1 MVVSTASFGGHSLGE
16 YSALASVA
24 KCLSVCDL
32 VDTVFYRGLVM
43 GRAVKRDSLGRSNYG
58 MMACSPARV
67 GLSDPHLQEIVNAIE
82 AESGKLLQIV
92 NWNVAT
98 TQLVLAG
105 ELISLHTLTQTLNWL
120 KIKKIDVKALSQTMD
135 EAQLREHLSEIVKGH
150 YAAALEDQKEQGG
163 RIELARGFC
172 TIPLPGIDVP
182 FHSRYLMGGVGPF
195 RNYLSKKLNWR
206 NIKPST
212 LIGRYIPN
220 LVAEPF
226 RTDKEWVE
234 LVYNSSNSARLA
246 RVLRD
251 WEKEWVL
258 PENHQRLTTT
268 LVIELLAYQFA
279 SPVRWIETQD
289 VFFSEP
295 YNIDRLV
302 EFGPAPTLKGMA
314 ERTHKLKF
322 AAADQARGKRRVFLS
337 SSKDKEV
344 IYYAFADEEVADEAP
359 AAAPAVESKPAP
371 AAAPTPAAVPAAA
384 PAAPSGG
391 SAQEVPDEPLKA
403 TDTVRAILAQKL
415 KKPISEI
422 ALSKAIKDM
431 TGGKSTL
438 SNELV
443 GDLQLEFPAGLP
455 ERGEELPLE
464 ELGAALNN
472 NYSGTLGKHTAGL
485 VTKLINSKMPGGF
498 NLTSVKAHLQ
508 KNWGLGPGRTDGVLL
523 VAITQEPA
531 KRLGSEPEAKAFLDA
546 AVASYAAQAGVAL
559 SQGGSGGGGGGGSGG
574 ATISS
579 EELEKI
585 EGRHNTH
592 ALRQIE
598 VLERFL
604 GTDRR
609 ADGRRADA
617 TGAELQALT
626 DKLDLIKAEH
636 GDTYLDGILPKFSA
650 AKARNFSSFWNWS
663 RQDAMLMYYDIIYGR
678 LQSVD
683 REISARC
690 LSLFGRVDG
699 PALLEL
705 MQYTIDRV
713 DSTQG
718 PTYELAKEFGQQLIE
733 NCKEVANQPPRF
745 KEVYACTAP
754 KTEIDAKGNIVFR
767 EVKREGVRKAMEGFV
782 KEQAQGTRS
791 SGHQIDLALAAEN
804 AKRLYSLVRNEPSV
818 SKLNKNTVKGLYNEV
833 ARALGQPRQQ
843 QQQQRISAA
852 RQGRRTSSNTQ
863 RPTTLDAVPSADTR
877 QPLLSIKRQVG
888 GQWQFSQKLTSVYF
902 SVLEDFATEGM
913 TFEGR
918 NVLITGAGRGSI
930 AVEVLKGL
938 LAGGARVVVTT
949 SSYSRKTV
957 DFYQTIYQKVGARG
971 STLTVVPFNAAS
983 KADGEALV
991 DYIYSTLQLDLDVC
1005 IPFAAIPEKGMDI
1018 SELGDK
1024 SELAHRALLMNVLR
1038 LLGAIKATK
1047 AKRGITTRPTLCLV
1061 PLSPNAGQMGFDG
1074 TYSES
1079 KIGLTTLANRWAS
1092 EGWSD
1097 YLSIVGVIIGWTRT
1111 TLMDSNNIVAQEI
1124 EKMGMRTYSCQEMAW
1139 SILGLLSPAIFAQAT
1154 VEPIHADLTG
1164 GFTSIPNL
1172 AEATGKIRKAI
1183 QDEAAKRRAIA
1194 LDSSADFK
1202 VVQGAAAEA
1211 LHQTVKVQ
1219 PRSHFKFEH
1228 VFDKW
1233 TLEQHKKIAKL
1244 QNELTQAELEQ
1255 TIVVT
1260 GFAEVSPFGSTR
1272 SRWQFE
1278 AYGTLTI
1285 EATIELAWIMGK
1297 IKHHSGPLKN
1307 GNQYVGWVDAASGE
1321 PVEDAEM
1328 KQKYEADIL
1337 AHTGVRLIEPQLFKG
1352 YDPKKKGYTQEI
1364 ELTED
1369 MPAFE
1374 ASEEETV
1381 KFVNEHGEKGV
1392 DVWKNAAGSWVVQ
1405 LKKGARVLVPKSVI
1419 FSRSVAG
1426 QMPTGWVATRY
1437 GVPEELA
1444 KNIDRIGLWIIVCA
1458 AEALIM
1464 SGISDPFELYQHMH
1478 PSEVGNAIGSGMGG
1492 MQSLQAIF
1500 AERRAE
1506 KDPAKD
1512 VLQESFINVPAAWV
1526 NLLLLSAAGPI
1537 TPTVGAC
1544 ATGLQSITV
1553 ASDAIKTGKAKVML
1567 AGGVDDFSEEGSTE
1581 FSLMQATSNA
1591 EEEFKAGREP
1601 SEMSRPT
1608 TTTRAGF
1615 MESQGGG
1622 VQILM
1627 SAATAIKLGAPI
1639 QGVIAHASTHT
1650 DKQGRSIPAPGRG
1663 VMSAASK
1670 LQATLAGWGLNAD
1683 DIGAASIHGTS
1694 TKANDKNESH
1704 CYHTMLEKMGRTP
1717 FNPLPIS
1724 AQKSVL
1730 GHSKGGAATWA
1741 FNGCLQMLHTSTVA
1755 GNRNADDISPELKQY
1770 SNLLY
1775 PSASIQRTPE
1785 DLNATLLTSFG
1796 FGQVGGVIL
1805 TLHPSHLLARLPES
1819 SFDKY
1824 MVARRGRQALTYS
1837 RMHSAFVNNDLV
1849 RVKDA
1854 PPFEPADE
1862 DAVLLNTNA
1871 RATKVGNSWK
1881 FVPPFAAAPELVQV
1895 KPSKSASS
1903 AAQEAT
1909 LQSSLGAAAGIGID
1923 IEDVESFPSENDTF
1937 LGRNFTQAEIEYCQS
1952 QPNPKASFT
1961 GRFAAKEAVFKSLGV
1976 ASKGSAAPMKDIEIL
1991 ASAEGPKVTLT
2002 GDAASAASGA
2012 RFLVSIS
2019 HADTNAVAIA
2029 HRIPSA

>member
-1 MVVSTASFGGHSLGE
+1 
-16 YSALASVA
+16 
-24 KCLSVCDL
+24 
-32 VDTVFYRGLVM
+32 
-43 GRAVKRDSLGRSNYG
+43 
-58 MMACSPARV
+58 MACSPARV
-67 GLSDPHLQEIVNAIE
+67 GLSDPHLQEIVSAIE
-82 AESGKLLQIV
+82 AESGRLLQIV

-105 ELISLHTLTQTLNWL
+105 ELITLHTLTQTLNWL
-120 KIKKIDVKALSQTMD
+120 KVKKIDVKALSQTMD

-150 YAAALEDQKEQGG
+150 YEAALEDEKNQGG
-163 RIELARGFC
+163 RVELARGFC

-220 LVAEPF
+220 LVAQPF
-226 RTDKEWVE
+226 RTDKDWVE
-234 LVYNSSNSARLA
+234 LVYNSSNSVRLA

-251 WEKEWVL
+251 WEKDGWDQ
-258 PENHQRLTTT
+258 PENAQKLTTT

-302 EFGPAPTLKGMA
+302 EFGPGPTLKGMA
-314 ERTHKLKF
+314 ERTHKLKY

-337 SSKDKEV
+337 SAKDKEA
-344 IYYAFADEEVADEAP
+344 IYYAFADEEEAAPVEEAPAASGASAPSAPAAP
-359 AAAPAVESKPAP
+359 AAAP
-371 AAAPTPAAVPAAA
+371 A

-391 SAQEVPDEPLKA
+391 GSAAAVPDEPLKA

-415 KKPISEI
+415 KKPIAEI
-422 ALSKAIKDM
+422 QLSKAIKDM

-443 GDLQLEFPAGLP
+443 GDLQLEFPGGLP

-464 ELGAALNN
+464 ELGAALNTG
-472 NYSGTLGKHTAGL
+472 YSGTLGKHTSGL

-498 NLTSVKAHLQ
+498 NLTSVKNHLQ
-508 KNWGLGPGRTDGVLL
+508 KGWGLGPGRTDGVLL
-523 VAITQEPA
+523 VAITQEPP
-531 KRLGSEPEAKAFLDA
+531 KRLGSEADAKSFLDG
-546 AVASYAAQAGVAL
+546 AVSAYAAASGVSL
-559 SQGGSGGGGGGGSGG
+559 SQGGAGGSGG
-574 ATISS
+574 SSGGSGGPAISA

-585 EGRHNTH
+585 EGRHNAH
-592 ALRQIE
+592 ALQQIE
-598 VLERFL
+598 VLERFI
-604 GTDRR
+604 GHDRR
-609 ADGRRADA
+609 TDGRKVDA
-617 TGAELQALT
+617 ISAELLALT
-626 DKLDLIKAEH
+626 DKLDLIKTEH

-663 RQDAMLMYYDIIYGR
+663 RQDAMLMYYDIVYGR
-678 LQSVD
+678 LKSVD

-705 MQYTIDRV
+705 MQYTINRV
-713 DSTQG
+713 DASQG

-733 NCKEVANQPPRF
+733 NCKEVMNTPPRF
-745 KEVYACTAP
+745 KEVFACTAP

-782 KEQAQGTRS
+782 REQALGTRI
-791 SGHQIDLALAAEN
+791 SGNNQVDLALAAEN
-804 AKRLYSLVRNEPSV
+804 AKKLYSLVRNEPSV
-818 SKLNKNTVKGLYNEV
+818 SKLNKSTVKGLYQEV
-833 ARALGQPRQQ
+833 ARALGQPKQPQARLTGGA
-843 QQQQRISAA
+843 RKARRGSSTVTRPASFDAA
-852 RQGRRTSSNTQ
+852 
-863 RPTTLDAVPSADTR
+863 PSAGDTR
-877 QPLLSIKRQVG
+877 QPFLSIKRQVG
-888 GQWQFSQKLTSVYF
+888 GSWQISQKLTSVYF
-902 SVLEDFATEGM
+902 SVLEDFASEGM

-938 LAGGARVVVTT
+938 LAGGARCVVTT

-957 DFYQTIYQKVGARG
+957 EFYQSIYQKVGARG

-983 KADGEALV
+983 KSDGEALV
-991 DYIYSTLQLDLDVC
+991 DYIYTTLQLDLDVC

-1024 SELAHRALLMNVLR
+1024 AELAHRALMINVLR
-1038 LLGAIKATK
+1038 LLGVIKATK

-1061 PLSPNAGQMGFDG
+1061 PLSPNQGQMGGDG

-1079 KIGLTTLANRWAS
+1079 KIGLTTLANRWGS

-1097 YLSIVGVIIGWTRT
+1097 YLSIVGAIIGWTRT
-1111 TLMDSNNIVAQEI
+1111 GLMDANNIVAQEI
-1124 EKMGMRTYSCQEMAW
+1124 EKMGMRTYSCSEMAF
-1139 SILGLLSPAIFAQAT
+1139 SILGLLSPAMFAQAT

-1164 GFTSIPNL
+1164 GFSSIPNL
-1172 AEATGKIRKAI
+1172 SEATGRIRKTI

-1194 LDSSADFK
+1194 LDLSADFK
-1202 VVQGAAAEA
+1202 VVQGSAAEA
-1211 LHQTVKVQ
+1211 LHQTVKVE
-1219 PRSHFKFEH
+1219 PRSHFRFEH

-1233 TLEQHKKIAKL
+1233 TLDQHKRIAKL
-1244 QNELTQAELEQ
+1244 QAELTQAELEQ

-1260 GFAEVSPFGSTR
+1260 GFAEVSPYGSTR

-1285 EATIELAWIMGK
+1285 EATIELAWIMGLV
-1297 IKHHSGPLKN
+1297 KHHSGPLKS
-1307 GNQYVGWVDAASGE
+1307 GTQYVGWVDVASGE
-1321 PVEDAEM
+1321 PVEDRDM
-1328 KQKYEADIL
+1328 KQKYEQEIL
-1337 AHTGVRLIEPQLFKG
+1337 AHSGVRLIEPSLFKG

-1369 MPAFE
+1369 MPHFE
-1374 ASEEETV
+1374 ATEEEAA
-1381 KFVNEHGEKGV
+1381 KFVNEHGAKGV
-1392 DVWKNAAGSWVVQ
+1392 DTWQNESGSWVVK

-1419 FSRSVAG
+1419 FSRTVAG

-1437 GVPEELA
+1437 GIPDELA
-1444 KNIDRIGLWIIVCA
+1444 KNIDRIGLWVIVCA

-1464 SGISDPFELYQHMH
+1464 SGISDPYELYAHMH
-1478 PSEVGNAIGSGMGG
+1478 PSDVGNAIGSGMGG

-1500 AERRAE
+1500 SERRAE

-1567 AGGVDDFSEEGSTE
+1567 CGGVDDFSEEGSME

-1591 EEEFKAGREP
+1591 EEELRAGREP

-1627 SAATAIKLGAPI
+1627 SAATAIELGAPI
-1639 QGVIAHASTHT
+1639 QGIIAHASTHT

-1663 VMSAASK
+1663 VMSAATK
-1670 LQATLAGWGLNAD
+1670 LQATLATWGLTAD

-1717 FNPLPIS
+1717 HNALPIS

-1770 SNLLY
+1770 SYLLY

-1796 FGQVGGVIL
+1796 FGQVGGIIL
-1805 TLHPSHLLARLPES
+1805 TLHPSHLLARLGDS
-1819 SFDKY
+1819 AYNKY
-1824 MVARRGRQALTYS
+1824 KTARRGRQALTYS
-1837 RMHSAFVNNDLV
+1837 RMNSAFTNNDLV
-1849 RVKDA
+1849 RVKEGAPFDA
-1854 PPFEPADE
+1854 ADE
-1862 DAVLLNTNA
+1862 DAVLLNVNA
-1871 RATKVGNSWK
+1871 RATKVGNTWR
-1881 FVPPFAAAPELVQV
+1881 FVPPFAPSPEAPRVASSSGATSSQQQPLA
-1895 KPSKSASS
+1895 KSAATTS
-1903 AAQEAT
+1903 QEAA
-1909 LQSSLGAAAGIGID
+1909 LQSSLGSASGIGID
-1923 IEDVESFPSENDTF
+1923 IEDVDSFPADNETF
-1937 LGRNFTQAEIEYCQS
+1937 LARNFTDAEVQYCQA
-1952 QPNPKASFT
+1952 QPNPRASFT

-1976 ASKGSAAPMKDIEIL
+1976 ASKGSAAPMKEIEIE
-1991 ASAEGPKVTLT
+1991 ATNEGPRVKLY
-2002 GDAASAASGA
+2002 GEAEAAAKGA

-2029 HRIPSA
+2029 HRLG

>member
-1 MVVSTASFGGHSLGE
+1 M
-16 YSALASVA
+16 
-24 KCLSVCDL
+24 
-32 VDTVFYRGLVM
+32 
-43 GRAVKRDSLGRSNYG
+43 
-58 MMACSPARV
+58 
-67 GLSDPHLQEIVNAIE
+67 
-82 AESGKLLQIV
+82 
-92 NWNVAT
+92 
-98 TQLVLAG
+98 AG

-120 KIKKIDVKALSQTMD
+120 KIKKVDVKALAQTMD

-150 YAAALEDQKEQGG
+150 YAAALEDEKAQGG
-163 RIELARGFC
+163 RVELARGFC

-212 LIGRYIPN
+212 LIGRYVPN
-220 LVAEPF
+220 LVAQPF
-226 RTDKEWVE
+226 RTDRDWVE
-234 LVYNSSNSARLA
+234 LVYNTSNSARLS

-251 WEKEWVL
+251 WEKEGWGK
-258 PENHQRLTTT
+258 PENLQRLTTT

-302 EFGPAPTLKGMA
+302 EFGPSPTLKGMA
-314 ERTHKLKF
+314 ERTHKLKY

-337 SSKDKEV
+337 SAKDKEA
-344 IYYAFADEEVADEAP
+344 IYYAFADEEIAPAAEEPAP
-359 AAAPAVESKPAP
+359 AAASTP
-371 AAAPTPAAVPAAA
+371 AAPTPAAAPAPAPA
-384 PAAPSGG
+384 PAASSGG
-391 SAQEVPDEPLKA
+391 AAAADVPDEPLKA

-415 KKPISEI
+415 KKPIAEI
-422 ALSKAIKDM
+422 PLSKAIKDM

-455 ERGEELPLE
+455 DRGEELPLE
-464 ELGAALNN
+464 ELGAALNTG
-472 NYSGTLGKHTAGL
+472 YSGTLGKHTSGL
-485 VTKLINSKMPGGF
+485 VTKFINSKMPGGF
-498 NLTSVKAHLQ
+498 NLTSVKSHLQ
-508 KNWGLGPGRTDGVLL
+508 KGWGLGPGRTDGVLL
-523 VAITQEPA
+523 VCITSEPA
-531 KRLGSEPEAKAFLDA
+531 KRLGSEAEAKSFLDA
-546 AVASYAAQAGVAL
+546 AVSSYASQAGISL
-559 SQGGSGGGGGGGSGG
+559 SQGGGASGGGGGGGG

-585 EGRHNTH
+585 EGRHNVH

-598 VLERFL
+598 TLERFL
-604 GTDRR
+604 GKDRR
-609 ADGRRADA
+609 SDGRRADA
-617 TGAELQALT
+617 VAAELQALT
-626 DKLDLIKAEH
+626 DKFDMIKSEH
-636 GDTYLDGILPKFSA
+636 GDAYLDGILPKFSA
-650 AKARNFSSFWNWS
+650 AKARNFSSSWNWS
-663 RQDAMLMYYDIIYGR
+663 RQDAMLMYYDIVYGR
-678 LQSVD
+678 LKSVD

-705 MQYTIDRV
+705 MQYTINRV
-713 DSTQG
+713 DPSSG

-733 NCKEVANQPPRF
+733 NCKEVMNSPPRF
-745 KEVYACTAP
+745 KEVFACTAP

-791 SGHQIDLALAAEN
+791 SSHQVDLALAAEN
-804 AKRLYSLVRNEPSV
+804 AKRLYSLVRNEPAV
-818 SKLNKNTVKGLYNEV
+818 SKLNKSTVKGLYNEV

-843 QQQQRISAA
+843 LQPASAG
-852 RQGRRTSSNTQ
+852 RLTGPRRTRRTSSNAQ
-863 RPTTLDAVPSADTR
+863 RPTSFDAVPSSDAR

-888 GQWQFSQKLTSVYF
+888 GTWQTSQKLTSVYF
-902 SVLEDFATEGM
+902 SVLEDFASEGM
-913 TFEGR
+913 SFEGR

-938 LAGGARVVVTT
+938 LAGGARCVVTT

-957 DFYQTIYQKVGARG
+957 DFYQSIYQKVGARG

-983 KADGEALV
+983 KSDVEALV

-1024 SELAHRALLMNVLR
+1024 SELAHRALMMNVLR
-1038 LLGAIKATK
+1038 LLGAIKAIK

-1061 PLSPNAGQMGFDG
+1061 PLSPNSGQMGFDG

-1079 KIGLTTLANRWAS
+1079 KVGLTTLANRWAS

-1097 YLSIVGVIIGWTRT
+1097 YLSIVGTIIGWTRT
-1111 TLMDSNNIVAQEI
+1111 TLMDSNNIVAQEV
-1124 EKMGMRTYSCQEMAW
+1124 ERLGMRTYSCSEMAF
-1139 SILGLLSPAIFAQAT
+1139 SILGLLSPAMFAQAT

-1164 GFTSIPNL
+1164 GFASIPNL
-1172 AEATGKIRKAI
+1172 SEATGKIRKSI

-1202 VVQGAAAEA
+1202 VVNGAAAEA
-1211 LHQTVKVQ
+1211 LHQTVKVE
-1219 PRSHFKFEH
+1219 PRSHFRFEH
-1228 VFDKW
+1228 PFDKW
-1233 TLEQHKKIAKL
+1233 TQEQHKKIAKL
-1244 QNELTQAELEQ
+1244 QSELTEAELEE

-1285 EATIELAWIMGK
+1285 EATIELAWIMGM
-1297 IKHHSGPLKN
+1297 IKHHKGPLKN

-1321 PVEDAEM
+1321 PVEDREM
-1328 KQKYEADIL
+1328 KQKYEQEIL

-1369 MPAFE
+1369 MPSFE
-1374 ASEEETV
+1374 ASEEEAH
-1381 KFVNEHGEKGV
+1381 KFLNEHGEKGV
-1392 DVWKNAAGSWVVQ
+1392 DIWQDEAGSWVVQ
-1405 LKKGARVLVPKSVI
+1405 IKKGARVMVPKSVV
-1419 FSRSVAG
+1419 FSRTVAG

-1444 KNIDRIGLWIIVCA
+1444 KNIDRIGLWMIVCA
-1458 AEALIM
+1458 SEALIM
-1464 SGISDPFELYQHMH
+1464 SGISDPYELYEHMH
-1478 PSEVGNAIGSGMGG
+1478 PSMVGNAIGSGMGG

-1512 VLQESFINVPAAWV
+1512 VLQESFINVPAAWI
-1526 NLLLLSAAGPI
+1526 NLLLLSASGPI

-1544 ATGLQSITV
+1544 ATALQSITV
-1553 ASDAIKTGKAKVML
+1553 ASDAIRTGKAKVML
-1567 AGGVDDFSEEGSTE
+1567 AGGVDDFSEEGSME

-1591 EEEFKAGREP
+1591 EEEIKAGREP

-1622 VQILM
+1622 VQVLM
-1627 SAATAIKLGAPI
+1627 SAAMAIKLGAPI
-1639 QGVIAHASTHT
+1639 QGVVAHASTHT
-1650 DKQGRSIPAPGRG
+1650 DKAGRSIPAPGRG
-1663 VMSAASK
+1663 VMTAASK
-1670 LQATLAGWGLNAD
+1670 LQATLAQWGLSAD

-1704 CYHTMLEKMGRTP
+1704 CYHTMLEQMGRTP
-1717 FNPLPIS
+1717 YNALPIS

-1730 GHSKGGAATWA
+1730 GHSKGGAAAWA

-1755 GNRNADDISPELKQY
+1755 GNRNADDISPELKKY
-1770 SNLLY
+1770 TNLLY

-1805 TLHPSHLLARLPES
+1805 TLHPSHLLARLSDES
-1819 SFDKY
+1819 FAKY
-1824 MVARRGRQALTYS
+1824 RNARRGRQALTYS
-1837 RMHSAFVNNDLV
+1837 RMHSAFTNNDLV
-1849 RVKDA
+1849 RVKPE
-1854 PPFEPADE
+1854 PPFSVEDE
-1862 DAVLLNTNA
+1862 DAVLLNVNA
-1871 RATKVGNSWK
+1871 RATRVGNTWK
-1881 FVPPFAAAPELVQV
+1881 FVAPFAPPPAKVPIGGVV
-1895 KPSKSASS
+1895 KPTKSS
-1903 AAQEAT
+1903 ATAQQEAT
-1909 LQSSLGAAAGIGID
+1909 LQASLGQAAGIGID
-1923 IEDVESFPSENDTF
+1923 VEDVSSFPYENETF
-1937 LGRNFTQAEIEYCQS
+1937 LSRNFTSAEIDYCRS
-1952 QPNPKASFT
+1952 QPDARASFT

-1991 ASAEGPKVTLT
+1991 ATPEGPRVQLA
-2002 GDAASAASGA
+2002 GEAAAAAPQGA
-2012 RFLVSIS
+2012 KFLVSIS
-2019 HADTNAVAIA
+2019 HAETNAVAIA
-2029 HRIPSA
+2029 HRLA

>member
-1 MVVSTASFGGHSLGE
+1 MELAAFQDLQRKGMVVPTASFGGHSLGE

-105 ELISLHTLTQTLNWL
+105 ELIALHTLTQTLNWL
-120 KIKKIDVKALSQTMD
+120 KVKKIDVKALSQTMD

-150 YAAALEDQKEQGG
+150 YEAALEDEKAKGG

-206 NIKPST
+206 DIKPST

-220 LVAEPF
+220 LIAQPF
-226 RTDKEWVE
+226 RTDKDWVE
-234 LVYNSSNSARLA
+234 LVYNSSNSVRLG

-251 WEKEWVL
+251 WEKDAWGA
-258 PENHQRLTTT
+258 PENLQRLTTT
-268 LVIELLAYQFA
+268 LVVELLAYQFA

-302 EFGPAPTLKGMA
+302 EFGPSPTLKGMA
-314 ERTHKLKF
+314 ERTHNLKY

-337 SSKDKEV
+337 SSKDKEA
-344 IYYAFADEEVADEAP
+344 IYYAFADEEEAEAAPAGSESAPAAP
-359 AAAPAVESKPAP
+359 AAASAPAP
-371 AAAPTPAAVPAAA
+371 VAAPVAA
-384 PAAPSGG
+384 PAPSSGG
-391 SAQEVPDEPLKA
+391 GAAQDVPDEPLKA

-422 ALSKAIKDM
+422 PLSKAIKDM

-455 ERGEELPLE
+455 DRGEELPLE

-472 NYSGTLGKHTAGL
+472 AYSGTLGKHTSGL
-485 VTKLINSKMPGGF
+485 VTKLVNAKMPGGF
-498 NLTSVKAHLQ
+498 NLTSVKSHLQ
-508 KNWGLGPGRTDGVLL
+508 KGWGLGPGRTDGVLL

-531 KRLGSEPEAKAFLDA
+531 KRLGSEAEAKTFLDA
-546 AVASYAAQAGVAL
+546 AVSSYAAQTGISL
-559 SQGGSGGGGGGGSGG
+559 SQGGGSSGGGGGGGG

-585 EGRHNTH
+585 EGRHNNH

-604 GTDRR
+604 GSDRR
-609 ADGRRADA
+609 ADGRRVDA
-617 TGAELQALT
+617 VSAELQALT
-626 DKLDLIKAEH
+626 DKLDLIKLEH

-650 AKARNFSSFWNWS
+650 AKARNFSSSWNWS
-663 RQDAMLMYYDIIYGR
+663 RQDAMLMYYDIVYGR

-690 LSLFGRVDG
+690 LSIFGRVDG

-705 MQYTIDRV
+705 MQYTINRV
-713 DSTQG
+713 DPSMG

-733 NCKEVANQPPRF
+733 NCKEFMNMPPRF
-745 KEVYACTAP
+745 KEVFACTAP
-754 KTEIDAKGNIVFR
+754 KTEIDGKGNIVFR

-782 KEQAQGTRS
+782 KEQSQGTRT
-791 SGHQIDLALAAEN
+791 SGYQVDLALAAEN
-804 AKRLYSLVRNEPSV
+804 AKRLYSLVRNEPAV
-818 SKLNKNTVKGLYNEV
+818 SKLNKSTVKGLYNEV
-833 ARALGQPRQQ
+833 ARALGQPRQT
-843 QQQQRISAA
+843 QRISNP
-852 RQGRRTSSNTQ
+852 RSGTRRGSSNLQ
-863 RPTTLDAVPSADTR
+863 RPVALDAAPSNDAR

-888 GQWQFSQKLTSVYF
+888 GAWQTSQKLTSVYF
-902 SVLEDFATEGM
+902 SVLEDFASEGM
-913 TFEGR
+913 SFEGR

-938 LAGGARVVVTT
+938 LAGGARCVVTT

-957 DFYQTIYQKVGARG
+957 EFYQSIYQKLGARG

-983 KADGEALV
+983 KSDTEALV
-991 DYIYSTLQLDLDVC
+991 DYIYTTLQLDLDVC

-1024 SELAHRALLMNVLR
+1024 SELAHRALMINVLR
-1038 LLGAIKATK
+1038 LLGVIKATK

-1061 PLSPNAGQMGFDG
+1061 PLSPNQGQMGFDG

-1079 KIGLTTLANRWAS
+1079 KLGLTTLANRWGS

-1097 YLSIVGVIIGWTRT
+1097 YLSIVGAIIGWTRT
-1111 TLMDSNNIVAQEI
+1111 GLMDANNIVAEEI
-1124 EKMGMRTYSCQEMAW
+1124 EKMGMRTYSCSEMAF
-1139 SILGLLSPAIFAQAT
+1139 SILGLLSPTMFAQAT

-1164 GFTSIPNL
+1164 GFASIPNL
-1172 AEATGKIRKAI
+1172 SEATGKIRKRI

-1211 LHQTVKVQ
+1211 LHQTVKVE
-1219 PRSHFKFEH
+1219 PRSHFRFEH

-1233 TLEQHKKIAKL
+1233 TMEQHKRIAKL
-1244 QNELTQAELEQ
+1244 SHELTQQELEQ

-1285 EATIELAWIMGK
+1285 EATIELAWIMGL
-1297 IKHHSGPLKN
+1297 IKHHSGPLKT
-1307 GNQYVGWVDAASGE
+1307 GKQYVGWVDSASGE
-1321 PVEDAEM
+1321 PVEDREM
-1328 KQKYEADIL
+1328 KNKYEQEIL
-1337 AHTGVRLIEPQLFKG
+1337 AHTGVRLIEPSLFKG

-1369 MPAFE
+1369 MPTFE
-1374 ASEEETV
+1374 ASEEEAL
-1381 KFVNEHGEKGV
+1381 KFVNEHGDKGV
-1392 DVWKNAAGSWVVQ
+1392 DIWKNEAGSWVVQ
-1405 LKKGARVLVPKSVI
+1405 LKKGARVLVPKSVV
-1419 FSRSVAG
+1419 FSRTVAG
-1426 QMPTGWVATRY
+1426 QLPTGWVATRY
-1437 GVPEELA
+1437 GIPDELA
-1444 KNIDRIGLWIIVCA
+1444 KNIDRIGLWVIVCA

-1464 SGISDPFELYQHMH
+1464 SGISDPFELYEHMH
-1478 PSEVGNAIGSGMGG
+1478 PSDVGNAIGSGMGG

-1500 AERRAE
+1500 SERKAE

-1567 AGGVDDFSEEGSTE
+1567 AGGVDDFSEEGSME

-1591 EEEFKAGREP
+1591 EEELKAGREP

-1608 TTTRAGF
+1608 TTTRSGF

-1622 VQILM
+1622 VQVLM
-1627 SAATAIKLGAPI
+1627 SAATAIQLGAPI
-1639 QGVIAHASTHT
+1639 QGIIAHASTHT

-1670 LQATLAGWGLNAD
+1670 LQATLATWGLTAD

-1717 FNPLPIS
+1717 HNALPIS

-1770 SNLLY
+1770 SYLLY
-1775 PSASIQRTPE
+1775 PSTSIQRTPE

-1805 TLHPSHLLARLPES
+1805 TLHPSHLLARLGES
-1819 SFDKY
+1819 TYNKY
-1824 MVARRGRQALTYS
+1824 KTDRRGRQALTYG
-1837 RMHSAFVNNDLV
+1837 RMHSAFTNNDLV
-1849 RVKDA
+1849 RTKSE
-1854 PPFEPADE
+1854 PPFAPADE

-1871 RATKVGNSWK
+1871 RAQKVGNSWK
-1881 FVPPFAAAPELVQV
+1881 F
-1895 KPSKSASS
+1895 SS
-1903 AAQEAT
+1903 SSSQQEAS
-1909 LQSSLGAAAGIGID
+1909 LQASLGGAAGIGID
-1923 IEDVESFPSENDTF
+1923 IEDVASFPAENETF
-1937 LGRNFTQAEIEYCQS
+1937 LSRNFTDEEIAYCRG

-1961 GRFAAKEAVFKSLGV
+1961 GRFAAKEAVFKSLSV
-1976 ASKGSAAPMKDIEIL
+1976 ASKGSASPMKDIEIT
-1991 ASAEGPKVTLT
+1991 ATPEGPRVNLT
-2002 GDAASAASGA
+2002 GEAASAAKGA
-2012 RFLVSIS
+2012 KFLVSIS
-2019 HADTNAVAIA
+2019 HADVNAVAIA
-2029 HRIPSA
+2029 HRLA

>member
-1 MVVSTASFGGHSLGE
+1 MTAAYQLFLQ
-16 YSALASVA
+16 
-24 KCLSVCDL
+24 
-32 VDTVFYRGLVM
+32 
-43 GRAVKRDSLGRSNYG
+43 RDSLGRSNYG

-105 ELISLHTLTQTLNWL
+105 EIITLHTLTQTLNWL

-135 EAQLREHLSEIVKGH
+135 ETQLREHLSEIVKGH
-150 YAAALEDQKEQGG
+150 YAAALDNQKEQGG
-163 RIELARGFC
+163 RVELARGFC

-212 LIGRYIPN
+212 LIGRYVPN
-220 LVAEPF
+220 LLAQPF
-226 RTDKEWVE
+226 RTDKDWVE
-234 LVYNSSNSARLA
+234 LVYNTSNSARLS

-251 WEKEWVL
+251 WEKEGWGL
-258 PENHQRLTTT
+258 SENHQRLTTT

-314 ERTHKLKF
+314 ERTHKLKY

-337 SSKDKEV
+337 SAKDKEA
-344 IYYAFADEEVADEAP
+344 IYYAFVDDEEPEAASAVSVP
-359 AAAPAVESKPAP
+359 VSATAAPAPIPAPASAPAP
-371 AAAPTPAAVPAAA
+371 AAAPT
-384 PAAPSGG
+384 GG
-391 SAQEVPDEPLKA
+391 VATDVPDEPLKA

-415 KKPISEI
+415 KKTIAEI
-422 ALSKAIKDM
+422 PLSKAIKDM

-464 ELGAALNN
+464 ELGAALNIG
-472 NYSGTLGKHTAGL
+472 YSGTLGKHTMGL

-498 NLTSVKAHLQ
+498 NLTSLKSHLQ
-508 KNWGLGPGRTDGVLL
+508 KVWGLGPGRTDGVLL
-523 VAITQEPA
+523 VCITQEPA
-531 KRLGSEPEAKAFLDA
+531 KRLGSELEAKAFLDSVVA
-546 AVASYAAQAGVAL
+546 AYASQAGISL
-559 SQGGSGGGGGGGSGG
+559 SQGGGGSGSGGSGGG
-574 ATISS
+574 TNISS

-585 EGRHNTH
+585 QGRHNAH

-598 VLERFL
+598 TLERFL
-604 GTDRR
+604 GKDRR
-609 ADGRRADA
+609 MDGRRADA
-617 TGAELQALT
+617 VASELQALT
-626 DKLDLIKAEH
+626 ARLDLIKSEH
-636 GDTYLDGILPKFSA
+636 GDAYLDGILPKFSA
-650 AKARNFSSFWNWS
+650 AKARNFSSSWNWS
-663 RQDAMLMYYDIIYGR
+663 RQDAMLMFYDIIYGR
-678 LQSVD
+678 LKSVD

-713 DSTQG
+713 NASDG

-733 NCKEVANQPPRF
+733 NCKEVMNSPPRF
-745 KEVYACTAP
+745 KEVFACTAP
-754 KTEIDAKGNIVFR
+754 KTEIDAKGNIIFR
-767 EVKREGVRKAMEGFV
+767 EVKRDGVRKAMEGFV
-782 KEQAQGTRS
+782 KEQAQGARP
-791 SGHQIDLALAAEN
+791 SGHQVDLALAAEN
-804 AKRLYSLVRNEPSV
+804 AKRLYALVRNEPAV
-818 SKLNKNTVKGLYNEV
+818 SKLNKSTVKGLYNEV
-833 ARALGQPRQQ
+833 ARALGQPRQPQ
-843 QQQQRISAA
+843 QGPGRLTGP
-852 RQGRRTSSNTQ
+852 RRTRRTSSSTQ
-863 RPTTLDAVPSADTR
+863 RPMTSAFDIFPSNSDVR

-888 GQWQFSQKLTSVYF
+888 GQWQTSQKLTSVYF
-902 SVLEDFATEGM
+902 SVLEDFASEGM
-913 TFEGR
+913 TFERR

-938 LAGGARVVVTT
+938 LAGGARCVVTT

-957 DFYQTIYQKVGARG
+957 DFYQSIYQKVGARG

-983 KADGEALV
+983 KSDVEALV

-1024 SELAHRALLMNVLR
+1024 SELAHRALLVNVLR
-1038 LLGAIKATK
+1038 LLGAIKAIK

-1061 PLSPNAGQMGFDG
+1061 PLSPNQGQMGFDG

-1079 KIGLTTLANRWAS
+1079 KVGLTTLANRWAS

-1097 YLSIVGVIIGWTRT
+1097 YLSIVGAIIGWTRT
-1111 TLMDSNNIVAQEI
+1111 TLMDSNNIVAQEV
-1124 EKMGMRTYSCQEMAW
+1124 EKLGMRTYSCSEMAF
-1139 SILGLLSPAIFAQAT
+1139 SILGLLSPAMFAQAT

-1164 GFTSIPNL
+1164 GFGSIANL
-1172 AEATGKIRKAI
+1172 AEATASIRKKI

-1202 VVQGAAAEA
+1202 IVQGAAAEA
-1211 LHQTVKVQ
+1211 LHQTVKVE
-1219 PRSHFKFEH
+1219 PRSHFRFEH
-1228 VFDKW
+1228 IFDKW
-1233 TLEQHKKIAKL
+1233 TIDQHKRIAKL
-1244 QNELTQAELEQ
+1244 QSELTQAQLED

-1285 EATIELAWIMGK
+1285 KATIELAWIMGM
-1297 IKHHSGPLKN
+1297 IKHHNGALKN

-1321 PVEDAEM
+1321 PVEDREM
-1328 KQKYEADIL
+1328 KQKYEQEIL

-1352 YDPKKKGYTQEI
+1352 YDPNKKGYTQEI

-1369 MPAFE
+1369 MPTFE
-1374 ASEEETV
+1374 ASEEEAN
-1381 KFVNEHGEKGV
+1381 KFLLEHGKKVV
-1392 DVWKNAAGSWVVQ
+1392 DTWKNDAGSWVVQ
-1405 LKKGARVLVPKSVI
+1405 LKKGAKVLVPKSVV
-1419 FSRSVAG
+1419 FSRTVAG
-1426 QMPTGWVATRY
+1426 QMPTGWIATRY

-1444 KNIDRIGLWIIVCA
+1444 KNIDRIGLWMIVCA

-1464 SGISDPFELYQHMH
+1464 SGISDPYELYEHMH

-1492 MQSLQAIF
+1492 MQSLQSIF
-1500 AERRAE
+1500 GERRAE
-1506 KDPAKD
+1506 KDPPKD
-1512 VLQESFINVPAAWV
+1512 VLQESFINVPAAWI
-1526 NLLLLSAAGPI
+1526 NLLLLSASGPI

-1544 ATGLQSITV
+1544 ATALQSITV
-1553 ASDAIKTGKAKVML
+1553 ASDAIRTGKAKVML
-1567 AGGVDDFSEEGSTE
+1567 AGGVDDLCEEGSME

-1591 EEEFKAGREP
+1591 AEEFKAGREP

-1639 QGVIAHASTHT
+1639 QGVVAHASTHT
-1650 DKQGRSIPAPGRG
+1650 DKAGRSIPAPGRG
-1663 VMSAASK
+1663 VVTAASE
-1670 LQATLAGWGLNAD
+1670 LQATLAQWGLTAD

-1704 CYHTMLEKMGRTP
+1704 CYHTMLENMGRTP
-1717 FNPLPIS
+1717 YNALPIS

-1730 GHSKGGAATWA
+1730 GHSKGGAAAWA
-1741 FNGCLQMLHTSTVA
+1741 FHGCLQMLHTSTVA

-1770 SNLLY
+1770 TNLLY
-1775 PSASIQRTPE
+1775 PSTSIQRTPE

-1805 TLHPSHLLARLPES
+1805 TLHPSHLLARLP
-1819 SFDKY
+1819 DKVY
-1824 MVARRGRQALTYS
+1824 QQYGVARRGRQALTYS
-1837 RMHSAFVNNDLV
+1837 RMHSAFTNNDLV
-1849 RVKDA
+1849 RVKA
-1854 PPFEPADE
+1854 EPPFSVADE
-1862 DAVLLNTNA
+1862 DAVLLNVNA
-1871 RATKVGNSWK
+1871 RAIKVGNTWK
-1881 FVPPFAAAPELVQV
+1881 FVAPFAAPPAKVQI
-1895 KPSKSASS
+1895 KPAKSMAS
-1903 AAQEAT
+1903 AQQEAN
-1909 LQSSLGAAAGIGID
+1909 LEASLGQAAGIGID
-1923 IEDVESFPSENDTF
+1923 IEDVETFPVENETF
-1937 LGRNFTQAEIEYCQS
+1937 VSRNFTQAEIDYCRS

-1961 GRFAAKEAVFKSLGV
+1961 GRFAAKEAIFKSLGV
-1976 ASKGSAAPMKDIEIL
+1976 ASKGSATPMIDIEIL
-1991 ASAEGPKVTLT
+1991 ATAEGPRANLSGHAV
-2002 GDAASAASGA
+2002 AAAPASK
-2012 RFLVSIS
+2012 FLVSIS

>member
-1 MVVSTASFGGHSLGE
+1 
-16 YSALASVA
+16 
-24 KCLSVCDL
+24 
-32 VDTVFYRGLVM
+32 
-43 GRAVKRDSLGRSNYG
+43 

-67 GLSDPHLQEIVNAIE
+67 GLSDAHLQEIVTAIE
-82 AESGKLLQIV
+82 AESGRLLQIV

-120 KIKKIDVKALSQTMD
+120 KVKKVDVKALSQTMD
-135 EAQLREHLSEIVKGH
+135 ETQLREHLSEIVKGH
-150 YAAALEDQKEQGG
+150 YAAALDDQKEQGG

-212 LIGRYIPN
+212 LIGRYAPN
-220 LVAEPF
+220 LVAQPF
-226 RTDKEWVE
+226 RTDKAWVE
-234 LVYNSSNSARLA
+234 LVYNSSNSARLS

-251 WEKEWVL
+251 WEKDGWDK

-289 VFFSEP
+289 VFFTEP

-314 ERTHKLKF
+314 ERTHKLKY
-322 AAADQARGKRRVFLS
+322 AAADQARGKRRTFLS
-337 SSKDKEV
+337 SAKDKEA
-344 IYYAFADEEVADEAP
+344 IYYAFADEEEAEPAPAASQESAAPQP
-359 AAAPAVESKPAP
+359 AAAPAPAAPAP
-371 AAAPTPAAVPAAA
+371 APSSGGGAAA
-384 PAAPSGG
+384 
-391 SAQEVPDEPLKA
+391 EVPDAPLKA

-415 KKPISEI
+415 KKPIAEI
-422 ALSKAIKDM
+422 SLSKAIKDM

-443 GDLQLEFPAGLP
+443 GDLQLEFPGGLP

-464 ELGAALNN
+464 ELGAALNTG
-472 NYSGTLGKHTAGL
+472 YSGTLGKHTSGL
-485 VTKLINSKMPGGF
+485 VTKMINSKMPGGF
-498 NLTSVKAHLQ
+498 NLSSVKSHLQ
-508 KNWGLGPGRTDGVLL
+508 KGWGLGPGRTDGVLL
-523 VAITQEPA
+523 VCITTEPA

-546 AVASYAAQAGVAL
+546 AVQSYAAQAGVTL
-559 SQGGSGGGGGGGSGG
+559 SQGGGSSAGGGGGGG

-585 EGRHNTH
+585 EGRHNLH
-592 ALRQIE
+592 AMAQIE
-598 VLERFL
+598 TLERFL
-604 GTDRR
+604 GKDRR
-609 ADGRRADA
+609 ADGRRADSTA
-617 TGAELQALT
+617 VELALLT
-626 DKLDLIKAEH
+626 SRLDLIKTEH
-636 GDTYLDGILPKFSA
+636 GDTYLDGIVPKFSA
-650 AKARNFSSFWNWS
+650 AKARNFSSSWNWS
-663 RQDAMLMYYDIIYGR
+663 RQDAMLMFYDIVYGR
-678 LQSVD
+678 LKSVD

-705 MQYTIDRV
+705 MQYTINRV
-713 DSTQG
+713 DSSVG

-733 NCKEVANQPPRF
+733 NCKEVMSSPPRF
-745 KEVYACTAP
+745 KEVFACTAP

-782 KEQAQGTRS
+782 KEQAQGTRP

-804 AKRLYSLVRNEPSV
+804 AKRLYALVRNEPAV
-818 SKLNKNTVKGLYNEV
+818 SKLNKSTVKGLYNEV

-843 QQQQRISAA
+843 PQSTTASRLTGA
-852 RQGRRTSSNTQ
+852 RRNRRTSSNTQ
-863 RPTTLDAVPSADTR
+863 RPSALDAAPTSSDAR

-888 GQWQFSQKLTSVYF
+888 GAWQTSQKLTSVYF
-902 SVLEDFATEGM
+902 SVLEDFASEGM

-938 LAGGARVVVTT
+938 LAGGARCVVTT

-957 DFYQTIYQKVGARG
+957 DFYQSIYQKVGARG

-983 KADGEALV
+983 KADVEALA
-991 DYIYSTLQLDLDVC
+991 DYIYTTLQLDLDVC

-1018 SELGDK
+1018 SDLGDK

-1038 LLGAIKATK
+1038 LLGAIKAIK

-1061 PLSPNAGQMGFDG
+1061 PLSPNQGQMGFDG

-1097 YLSIVGVIIGWTRT
+1097 YLSIVGAIIGWTRT
-1111 TLMDSNNIVAQEI
+1111 TLMDANNIVAQEV
-1124 EKMGMRTYSCQEMAW
+1124 EKLGMRTYSCSEMAF
-1139 SILGLLSPAIFAQAT
+1139 SILGLLSPAMFAQAT

-1164 GFTSIPNL
+1164 GFASIPNL
-1172 AEATGKIRKAI
+1172 SEATSRIRKSI

-1211 LHQTVKVQ
+1211 LHQQVKVE
-1219 PRSHFKFEH
+1219 PRSHFRFEH

-1233 TLEQHKKIAKL
+1233 SLEQHKHIAKL
-1244 QNELTQAELEQ
+1244 ESELTQAELEN

-1285 EATIELAWIMGK
+1285 EATIELAWIMGM
-1297 IKHHSGPLKN
+1297 IKHHNGPLKS
-1307 GNQYVGWVDAASGE
+1307 GQQYVGWVDAGSGE
-1321 PVEDAEM
+1321 PVEDREM
-1328 KQKYEADIL
+1328 KQKYEQEIL
-1337 AHTGVRLIEPQLFKG
+1337 AHTGVRLLEPALFKG
-1352 YDPKKKGYTQEI
+1352 YDPTKKAYRQEI

-1369 MPAFE
+1369 MPTFE
-1374 ASEEETV
+1374 ASEEEAR
-1381 KFVNEHGEKGV
+1381 KFVLEHGEKGV
-1392 DVWKNAAGSWVVQ
+1392 DIWMTESGSWVVQ
-1405 LKKGARVLVPKSVI
+1405 LKKGAKVHVPKSVV
-1419 FSRSVAG
+1419 FSRTVGG

-1444 KNIDRIGLWIIVCA
+1444 KNIDRIGLWVIVCA
-1458 AEALIM
+1458 AEAMIM
-1464 SGISDPFELYQHMH
+1464 SGISDPYELYEHMH
-1478 PSEVGNAIGSGMGG
+1478 PSQVGNAIGSGMGG
-1492 MQSLQAIF
+1492 MQSLQSIF
-1500 AERRAE
+1500 GERSAE
-1506 KDPAKD
+1506 KDPPKD

-1526 NLLLLSAAGPI
+1526 NLLLLSASGPI

-1553 ASDAIKTGKAKVML
+1553 ASDAIRTGKAQVML
-1567 AGGVDDFSEEGSTE
+1567 AGGVDDLCEEGSME

-1591 EEEFKAGREP
+1591 EEEFRAGREP

-1622 VQILM
+1622 VQVLM

-1650 DKQGRSIPAPGRG
+1650 DKAGRSIPAPGRG
-1663 VMSAASK
+1663 VMTSASK
-1670 LQATLAGWGLNAD
+1670 LQATLAEWGMTAD

-1704 CYHTMLEKMGRTP
+1704 CYHTMLEHMGRTP
-1717 FNPLPIS
+1717 YNALPIA

-1730 GHSKGGAATWA
+1730 GHSKGGAAAWA
-1741 FNGCLQMLHTSTVA
+1741 FNGCLQMIHTSTVA

-1770 SNLLY
+1770 TNLLY
-1775 PSASIQRTPE
+1775 PSTSIQRTPE

-1796 FGQVGGVIL
+1796 FGQVGGIIL
-1805 TLHPSHLLARLPES
+1805 TLHPSHLLARLPK
-1819 SFDKY
+1819 DTYDHYK
-1824 MVARRGRQALTYS
+1824 VLRRGRQALTYS
-1837 RMHSAFVNNDLV
+1837 RMHSAFTKNDLV
-1849 RVKDA
+1849 RVKA
-1854 PPFEPADE
+1854 EPPFSVADE
-1862 DAVLLNTNA
+1862 DAVLLNVNA
-1871 RATKVGNSWK
+1871 RATKVGNTWK
-1881 FVPPFAAAPELVQV
+1881 FVAPFAPPPPKAQI
-1895 KPSKSASS
+1895 KPAKSSASTQQQAS
-1903 AAQEAT
+1903 LEA
-1909 LQSSLGAAAGIGID
+1909 SLGQAAGIGID
-1923 IEDVESFPSENDTF
+1923 VEDVQSFPSDNETF
-1937 LGRNFTQAEIEYCQS
+1937 VARNFTEAEIDYCRS

-1991 ASAEGPKVTLT
+1991 STPEGPRVNLT
-2002 GDAASAASGA
+2002 GQAAAAAQGG

-2019 HADTNAVAIA
+2019 HADANAVAIA
-2029 HRIPSA
+2029 HRLA